1 MIVGGLLVVGAIAL
15 TTLRRY
21 SLAHTATITSLAL
34 FLSTGLNPAS
44 AAPSYSLGF
53 TQADSYSMEPWAEP
67 CGTPY
72 RGGMKRSPR
81 RHNVH
86 RTLKRVRT
94 QLRVAHNHFRK
105 ELTDVRDIYSKV
117 YKVLNVQ
124 YHMSW
129 LPKNQLEWYAN
140 ELWCVEK
147 SQKAEYA
154 LPKLHDALQRFAIT
168 FYSLKRFRLKSHIH
182 AESTVRRRN
191 DIISGMQNEVLRM
204 LCEVESAILDL
215 ELPSPEIYKATVVT
229 DSNDWASE
237 GDLTLML
244 IQDWGILRLYQAFLN
259 DWTRAFRNATATGL
273 GTCDPKSVIPIFN
286 QPKKKTTRKVTRI
299 KNKRRTNERKS
310 HNLMKNE
317 VGSSIKTGNNAVHL
331 HKSGVKRRVMRNRR
345 RKIRQQS

>member
-1 MIVGGLLVVGAIAL
+1 
-15 TTLRRY
+15 
-21 SLAHTATITSLAL
+21 
-34 FLSTGLNPAS
+34 
-44 AAPSYSLGF
+44 
-53 TQADSYSMEPWAEP
+53 MEPWAEP

-191 DIISGMQNEVLRM
+191 DIISGMQNEVLR
-204 LCEVESAILDL
+204 DL
-215 ELPSPEIYKATVVT
+215 I
-229 DSNDWASE
+229 
-237 GDLTLML
+237 
-244 IQDWGILRLYQAFLN
+244 
-259 DWTRAFRNATATGL
+259 
-273 GTCDPKSVIPIFN
+273 
-286 QPKKKTTRKVTRI
+286 
-299 KNKRRTNERKS
+299 
-310 HNLMKNE
+310 
-317 VGSSIKTGNNAVHL
+317 
-331 HKSGVKRRVMRNRR
+331 
-345 RKIRQQS
+345 